1 MATDKNITNL
11 QEFKGL
17 VLRSGKVSFFKVNE
31 KYYRMKGF
39 TELSTSKE
47 AQEYERTYV
56 DETSSR
62 TDTTGITSSTSF
74 AFDKYTD
81 NPVHEA
87 IQEIFDK
94 EKIGNDATCEM
105 VVVDFA
111 KPAKT
116 AGFYALSRK
125 YTIVADTEG
134 DGTDAYQYS
143 GTFKANGA
151 VEEGTA
157 TEDTDAKDW
166 LAIKY
171 TKGFEPKTV
180 SVD

>member
-62 TDTTGITSSTSF
+62 TDTTGIT
-74 AFDKYTD
+74 
-81 NPVHEA
+81 
-87 IQEIFDK
+87 
-94 EKIGNDATCEM
+94 
-105 VVVDFA
+105 
-111 KPAKT
+111 
-116 AGFYALSRK
+116 
-125 YTIVADTEG
+125 
-134 DGTDAYQYS
+134 
-143 GTFKANGA
+143 
-151 VEEGTA
+151 
-157 TEDTDAKDW
+157 
-166 LAIKY
+166 
-171 TKGFEPKTV
+171 
-180 SVD
+180 